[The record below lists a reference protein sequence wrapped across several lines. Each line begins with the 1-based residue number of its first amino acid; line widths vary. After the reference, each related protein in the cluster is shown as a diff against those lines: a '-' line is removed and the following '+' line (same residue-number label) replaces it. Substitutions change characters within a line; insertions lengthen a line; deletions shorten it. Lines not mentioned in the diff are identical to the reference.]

1 MVAASL
7 ATCLVI
13 WSWMILLAGIPLG
26 FHRLEA
32 GKIEAFV
39 VGEV

>member
-7 ATCLVI
+7 AAGLVI
-13 WSWMILLAGIPLG
+13 WPWMILLAGVPLG
-26 FHRLEA
+26 LHRLEA

>member
-7 ATCLVI
+7 AAGLVI
-13 WSWMILLAGIPLG
+13 WSWMILLAGVPLG
-26 FHRLEA
+26 LHSLEPS
-32 GKIEAFV
+32 KIEAFV